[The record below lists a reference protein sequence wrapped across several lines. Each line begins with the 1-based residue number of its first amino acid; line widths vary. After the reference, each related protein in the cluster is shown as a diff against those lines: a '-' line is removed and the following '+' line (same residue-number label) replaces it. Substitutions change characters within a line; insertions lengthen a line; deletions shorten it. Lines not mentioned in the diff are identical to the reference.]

1 MVSYRYTVILLIIL
15 LSMSLSRLTTTFTKP
30 LKRPLATV
38 ALSLG
43 IALSNSTQ
51 SCSQHNTTQETTTKH
66 TEHTDPTM
74 HAISYRFQDNNAP
87 DLYLKDM
94 PMTAMEDMIVHNPE
108 VGIRNINGVIYY
120 VRAIPDGAGDLNW
133 LLYRTTLS
141 AEHVERL
148 DETNSYYFRDKE
160 HIYVIDHRGISQF
173 IGIDPTQAR
182 VVNNTILTDGTY
194 LFYKSSLDQP
204 PQLISWEELK
214 EIIPEVTQ

>member
-1 MVSYRYTVILLIIL
+1 
-15 LSMSLSRLTTTFTKP
+15 MSLSRLTTTFTKP

-51 SCSQHNTTQETTTKH
+51 SCSQNNTTKEASPKN
-66 TEHTDPTM
+66 TEYTDPTM
-74 HAISYRFQDNNAP
+74 HTISYRFQDTNAP

-94 PMTAMEDMIVHNPE
+94 PMTAMEDMIVHKPE
-108 VGIRNINGVIYY
+108 VGMRSINGVIYY
-120 VRAIPDGAGDLNW
+120 VRALPDGAGDINW
-133 LLYRTTLS
+133 LLYRTALS
-141 AEHVERL
+141 AEHFERL
-148 DETNSYYFRDKE
+148 DETNNYYFRDKE

-182 VVNNTILTDGTY
+182 VINNTILTDGTY

-204 PQLISWEELK
+204 PQLISWEEMK
-214 EIIPEVTQ
+214 EIVPEVAQ